1 MRPPASRAPTF
12 DPFGAAL
19 FILIAS
25 LALLR
30 AELISLWIVVGM
42 AISTIFSLLR
52 ARTRFSLLS
61 AKAAPS
67 VLLFVLA
74 VGAIGLASTPL
85 AIGGVH
91 PIWSFVGGSGAGVID
106 RQAAWLGLLQVLGLV
121 FAFITARISGQ
132 HARSARSLV
141 WTLLVAGAVLGF
153 LALRWDAIVSGRSS
167 SHATASGWLDPAVA
181 CVFLGVVVI
190 FALETLIRA
199 VRRPREAGLGRPPRE
214 VVGAAVVLL
223 IAGGAFVL
231 AAPITLLISG
241 LAAAVLFVAL
251 TLFSSGDLGAMPKWV
266 RLILAPAFAVLA
278 AIAAVLFA
286 QGAAHPPLEAASSAA
301 YAAAFM
307 AAPWCGYGLG
317 SGLAVDQLIMTSA
330 NMSALIAYPKPSNS
344 YLVWVLQG
352 GLVALVPLLASAAWA
367 AGVSLVGSLHARP
380 MAGIMR
386 ASACSTLFLML
397 AALTSAGPA
406 SLAVETLL
414 AALLGL
420 SVGAA
425 ES

>member
-1 MRPPASRAPTF
+1 MRPPTSQAPTF

-19 FILIAS
+19 LILIVS
-25 LALLR
+25 MTLLR
-30 AELISLWIVVGM
+30 SGLITLWIVVGM
-42 AISTIFSLLR
+42 AILTIVSLLR

-67 VLLFVLA
+67 VFLFVLA

-91 PIWSFVGGSGAGVID
+91 PIWSFVGRGGAGVVD

-121 FAFITARISGQ
+121 FAFVTARISGK

-141 WTLLVAGAVLGF
+141 WALLAAGAVLGS
-153 LALRWDAIVSGRSS
+153 LAIGWDALAGGPTS
-167 SHATASGWLDPAVA
+167 SHAPDSGWLDPACDCA
-181 CVFLGVVVI
+181 FLGVVVI
-190 FALETLIRA
+190 FALESLIRA
-199 VRRPREAGLGRPPRE
+199 VRRPRETGLGRSSRE
-214 VVGAAVVLL
+214 FIGALVVLL
-223 IAGGAFVL
+223 IAVGAFVL
-231 AAPITLLISG
+231 AAPMTVLISG

-251 TLFSSGDLGAMPKWV
+251 TLFSSGDLGATPKWA
-266 RLILAPAFAVLA
+266 RLILAPAFALLA
-278 AIAAVLFA
+278 AVAAILFA
-286 QGAAHPPLEAASSAA
+286 QGAAQSPLEAASNAA
-301 YAAAFM
+301 HEAAFM
-307 AAPWCGYGLG
+307 AAPWSGYGLG
-317 SGLAVDQLIMTSA
+317 SGLAIDQLIMTST
-330 NMSALIAYPKPSNS
+330 NMSALIAYPRPSNS
-344 YLVWVLQG
+344 YLVWALQG
-352 GLVALVPLLASAAWA
+352 GLVALVPLIAAAAWA
-367 AGVSLVGSLHARP
+367 AGVSLMGSLHARP
-380 MAGIMR
+380 LAGIMR

-420 SVGAA
+420 SIGAA